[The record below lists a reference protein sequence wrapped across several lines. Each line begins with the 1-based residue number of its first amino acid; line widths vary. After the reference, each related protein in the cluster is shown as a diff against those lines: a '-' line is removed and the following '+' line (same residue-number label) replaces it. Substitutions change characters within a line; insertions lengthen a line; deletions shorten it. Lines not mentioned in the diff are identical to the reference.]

1 MIKSKIILL
10 DVDGVLAD
18 FVGATLNLVDRRDV
32 KVDRWDFH
40 ENLGMTANQLWTKID
55 GAGHDFWANMPKL
68 PWADELVDMLA
79 KSGLTTILCTSPS
92 LSDGCNSGKVAW
104 IRKNFPQFHRQ
115 FMITP
120 CKHLLRGDFV
130 LIDDS
135 DDNVRKFRQNG
146 QSAILFPQP
155 WNLNRDLIADRIG
168 YIKFSLEGLGVL

>member
-1 MIKSKIILL
+1 MNHKTILL
-10 DVDGVLAD
+10 DIDGVLAD
-18 FVGATLNLVDRRDV
+18 FVGATLALFGRQEVS
-32 KVDRWDFH
+32 VDRWNFH
-40 ENLGMTANQLWTKID
+40 TQLGMTSNEMWNRID
-55 GAGHDFWANMPKL
+55 GAGHDFWADMPKL
-68 PWADELVDMLA
+68 PWADELVEMLIR
-79 KSGLTTILCTSPS
+79 SGLTTILCTSPS

-135 DDNVRKFRQNG
+135 DDNVKKFRQNS
-146 QSAILFPQP
+146 QPAILFPQP
-155 WNLNRDLIADRIG
+155 WNLNMDLIANRIG